1 MGCLCAQNVPNG
13 GFENWS
19 NSQPTSWTTSLSGNV
34 VTTLWGVEIPVPV
47 SVNFGSSTSDAHSG
61 SQALQLSAS
70 MFGIPS
76 TDYSYLLPG
85 IAQLGV
91 SSGFNIPLEMIL
103 DLAQGN
109 FSNIDFNDLSTLST
123 LAQMLAPGDACATTP
138 TSVKMWVKYLPDG
151 GDSLNVIAYTKSAG
165 MPVSY
170 AYFATGA
177 TMNEY
182 TQIEAEFDD
191 PLTPCDSICILILS
205 GGFQTSENTLLKVDD
220 VTLNYSNVAVEDHQE
235 HTFDVYP
242 NPASEVLNVKSTDG
256 SFTYRLLDLTGRQ
269 IRTGAADGRAA
280 INVSSLPAG
289 VYMLQLNSESK
300 TITQK
305 VIVR

>member
-1 MGCLCAQNVPNG
+1 
-13 GFENWS
+13 
-19 NSQPTSWTTSLSGNV
+19 
-34 VTTLWGVEIPVPV
+34 
-47 SVNFGSSTSDAHSG
+47 
-61 SQALQLSAS
+61 
-70 MFGIPS
+70 
-76 TDYSYLLPG
+76 
-85 IAQLGV
+85 
-91 SSGFNIPLEMIL
+91 
-103 DLAQGN
+103 
-109 FSNIDFNDLSTLST
+109 
-123 LAQMLAPGDACATTP
+123 
-138 TSVKMWVKYLPDG
+138 
-151 GDSLNVIAYTKSAG
+151 
-165 MPVSY
+165 
-170 AYFATGA
+170 
-177 TMNEY
+177 MNEY

-191 PLTPCDSICILILS
+191 PLAPCDSICILILS
-205 GGFQTSENTLLKVDD
+205 GGFQTSENTVLKVDD

-235 HTFDVYP
+235 HNFDVYP